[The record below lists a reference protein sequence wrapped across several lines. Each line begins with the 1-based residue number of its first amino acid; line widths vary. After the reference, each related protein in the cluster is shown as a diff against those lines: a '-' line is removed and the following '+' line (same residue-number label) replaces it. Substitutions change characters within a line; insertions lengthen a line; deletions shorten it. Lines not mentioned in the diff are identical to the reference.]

1 MTNYKI
7 VKLYY
12 LVYITMSLLDV
23 LLEVDYSTKT
33 SNTGCDQASMT
44 CLACLLKFSI
54 RLLLH

>member
-23 LLEVDYSTKT
+23 LLEVDYSTKA

-44 CLACLLKFSI
+44 CLACSNFQ
-54 RLLLH
+54 